1 MLVRNADQ
9 PRHPSC
15 NAPDHLLTPGA
26 ERHPDADLARPPRDR
41 KRDDRIETDA
51 RQHQTEAAEGTE
63 KRGDHLRRRLR
74 SFQILRHRLRRDHRQ
89 RDVHGA
95 QLALHR
101 PEKGGRITRRSR
113 NDGRRHKARLRVRA
127 VELGRLSSED
137 VIRGETPRAGVADDA
152 DDLHPGVRLVPVPE
166 ATPDGVYRAEVLP
179 RHRLGHHR
187 DARGARAI
195 AGVEDTPVQQRDAQ
209 RLEEARP
216 SPDHRG
222 VTS

>member
-1 MLVRNADQ
+1 MRRRRRRLRSRRRWPASATGSMFGRYTSMLPIPMSADPDVARSASMIRTVRTRPMLVADADQ
-9 PRHPSC
+9 PRHASR

-51 RQHQTEAAEGTE
+51 GQHQAEAAEGAE

-101 PEKGGRITRRSR
+101 PEQGGRITRRSR
-113 NDGRRHKARLRVRA
+113 DDGRRHAGPTACTSGRTATA
-127 VELGRLSSED
+127 VERGRHQR
-137 VIRGETPRAGVADDA
+137 RGCACRC
-152 DDLHPGVRLVPVPE
+152 
-166 ATPDGVYRAEVLP
+166 
-179 RHRLGHHR
+179 
-187 DARGARAI
+187 RGR
-195 AGVEDTPVQQRDAQ
+195 R
-209 RLEEARP
+209 R
-216 SPDHRG
+216 
-222 VTS
+222 